1 MTAATATTTT
11 PVTEAGTA
19 TPSRRVLVVLALV
32 YVAFFAVLLLTGAEH
47 DPEDDPAKLIAGN
60 DTSHLMIS
68 VTSYFGMITCAVL
81 VFFGAALRA
90 ALVSRGRRW
99 TADVA
104 GAGFVLMAVTVASWV
119 VSALAL
125 WHAEDLGDEA
135 AVRAMLLIDTSNFLP
150 IMVGLICV
158 LAGTGLTGLLTGV
171 LPRWLAIVSIVLGC
185 LSPLGPA
192 AFAPFALFPVWMIVV
207 AAMVRLDQKSV

>member
-1 MTAATATTTT
+1 MTTATATTTS
-11 PVTEAGTA
+11 PVTEARGP
-19 TPSRRVLVVLALV
+19 TPSRRVLVVLAVV

-47 DPEDDPAKLIAGN
+47 DPEDDPVKLIADN
-60 DTSHLMIS
+60 DTSYALMS

-81 VFFGAALRA
+81 VFYGAALRT

-104 GAGFVLMAVTVASWV
+104 GAGFVLMALTVASWV

-125 WHAEDLGDEA
+125 WHAEDLGDKA

-150 IMVGLICV
+150 IMIGMICV
-158 LAGTGLTGLLTGV
+158 LAGTGLTGLMTGV
-171 LPRWLAIVSIVLGC
+171 LPRWLAVVSIVLGC

-192 AFAPFALFPVWMIVV
+192 AFAPFMLFPIWMIVV
-207 AAMVRLDQKSV
+207 AATVRLDPAKV